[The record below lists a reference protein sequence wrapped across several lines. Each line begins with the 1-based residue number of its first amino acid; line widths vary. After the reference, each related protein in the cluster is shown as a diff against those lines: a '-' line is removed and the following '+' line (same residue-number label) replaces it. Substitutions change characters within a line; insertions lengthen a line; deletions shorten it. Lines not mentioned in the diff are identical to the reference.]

1 MKCFLLLFFTFFFS
15 FSRMYRFM
23 YFISV
28 ALFENASAHGMAKYF
43 MEETCVKLLVQHTS
57 ISNKFG
63 AMNRFMCVGQRDVH
77 TIVIQICECICWL
90 LPNNIFLFAY
100 FSILCFYGWAFRGNE
115 SFFSVSLHIAICQP
129 AKLSM
134 ILYINNSN
142 NNRTCFVEIRIYISE
157 HTEYKNKEQ
166 KWWLTNIT

>member
-28 ALFENASAHGMAKYF
+28 ALFENTSAHGMAKYF

-115 SFFSVSLHIAICQP
+115 SFFVCLAAHCNMPASKALNDIIHQQQQQQP
-129 AKLSM
+129 NMLCRNS
-134 ILYINNSN
+134 YIYF
-142 NNRTCFVEIRIYISE
+142 RTHRI
-157 HTEYKNKEQ
+157 
-166 KWWLTNIT
+166 